1 MIKRGYGAA
10 SRGLWRRLSLVLR
23 SCRPLESSNGWHNK
37 CSHAPKHIWAQFKGN
52 IRDTGCNIMI
62 KRVFTIFI
70 LTLLLLFSSPVYS
83 LDTSSKTLEKYTK
96 KISNKFTRTYC
107 NTTKFGISYD
117 GALAFAIGET
127 NKEFKNNKLNKLID
141 YSLLKNSIVNDLE
154 NNCQVYDFA
163 ITSLE
168 NLKFN

>member
-1 MIKRGYGAA
+1 MNLLEIF
-10 SRGLWRRLSLVLR
+10 LVYF
-23 SCRPLESSNGWHNK
+23 S
-37 CSHAPKHIWAQFKGN
+37 
-52 IRDTGCNIMI
+52 
-62 KRVFTIFI
+62 RVFAILI
-70 LTLLLLFSSPVYS
+70 LTLLLIFSSPVYA
-83 LDTSSKTLEKYTK
+83 LDTTSKGLERYTK

-107 NTTKFGISYD
+107 NTTKFGISYE

-154 NNCQVYDFA
+154 NNCQVYDFD
-163 ITSLE
+163 ISKLE

>member
-1 MIKRGYGAA
+1 
-10 SRGLWRRLSLVLR
+10 
-23 SCRPLESSNGWHNK
+23 
-37 CSHAPKHIWAQFKGN
+37 
-52 IRDTGCNIMI
+52 MI
-62 KRVFTIFI
+62 KRVFAIFI

-107 NTTKFGISYD
+107 NTTKFGISYE

-127 NKEFKNNKLNKLID
+127 NKEFKNNKLNKFID

-163 ITSLE
+163 ISKLE
-168 NLKFN
+168 NLKFD

>member
-1 MIKRGYGAA
+1 
-10 SRGLWRRLSLVLR
+10 
-23 SCRPLESSNGWHNK
+23 
-37 CSHAPKHIWAQFKGN
+37 
-52 IRDTGCNIMI
+52 MI

-70 LTLLLLFSSPVYS
+70 LTLLLLFNSPVYS

-127 NKEFKNNKLNKLID
+127 NKEFKNNKLNKFID

-163 ITSLE
+163 FSKLD

>member
-1 MIKRGYGAA
+1 M
-10 SRGLWRRLSLVLR
+10 
-23 SCRPLESSNGWHNK
+23 N
-37 CSHAPKHIWAQFKGN
+37 
-52 IRDTGCNIMI
+52 

-70 LTLLLLFSSPVYS
+70 LTLILLVSSPVYS
-83 LDTSSKTLEKYTK
+83 LDTSYRTLEKYTK

-107 NTTKFGISYD
+107 NTSKFGISYE

-154 NNCQVYDFA
+154 NNCQVYDFP
-163 ITSLE
+163 ISNLK

>member
-1 MIKRGYGAA
+1 
-10 SRGLWRRLSLVLR
+10 
-23 SCRPLESSNGWHNK
+23 
-37 CSHAPKHIWAQFKGN
+37 
-52 IRDTGCNIMI
+52 MI

-70 LTLLLLFSSPVYS
+70 LALLILFNNPVYS

-127 NKEFKNNKLNKLID
+127 NKEFKNNKLNKFID
-141 YSLLKNSIVNDLE
+141 YSLLKNLIVNDLE
-154 NNCQVYDFA
+154 NSCQVYDFA
-163 ITSLE
+163 ISKLE

>member
-1 MIKRGYGAA
+1 
-10 SRGLWRRLSLVLR
+10 
-23 SCRPLESSNGWHNK
+23 
-37 CSHAPKHIWAQFKGN
+37 
-52 IRDTGCNIMI
+52 MI

-70 LTLLLLFSSPVYS
+70 LTLLLLFNSPVYS
-83 LDTSSKTLEKYTK
+83 LDTSPKTLEKYTK

-127 NKEFKNNKLNKLID
+127 NKEFKNNKLNEFID

-163 ITSLE
+163 ISKLE

>member
-1 MIKRGYGAA
+1 
-10 SRGLWRRLSLVLR
+10 
-23 SCRPLESSNGWHNK
+23 
-37 CSHAPKHIWAQFKGN
+37 
-52 IRDTGCNIMI
+52 MI
-62 KRVFTIFI
+62 KRVFTVFN
-70 LTLLLLFSSPVYS
+70 LTLLLLFNSPVYS

-127 NKEFKNNKLNKLID
+127 NKEFKNNKLNKFID

-154 NNCQVYDFA
+154 NNCQVYDFD
-163 ITSLE
+163 IINLE
-168 NLKFN
+168 NLKFNQ

>member
-1 MIKRGYGAA
+1 
-10 SRGLWRRLSLVLR
+10 
-23 SCRPLESSNGWHNK
+23 
-37 CSHAPKHIWAQFKGN
+37 
-52 IRDTGCNIMI
+52 MI

-70 LTLLLLFSSPVYS
+70 LTLLLLINSPVFS
-83 LDTSSKTLEKYTK
+83 LDTSSKTLDKYTK

-107 NTTKFGISYD
+107 NTTKFGISYE

-141 YSLLKNSIVNDLE
+141 IGVLKNSIVNDLE
-154 NNCQVYDFA
+154 NNCQGFDFA
-163 ITSLE
+163 IRNLD

>member
-1 MIKRGYGAA
+1 
-10 SRGLWRRLSLVLR
+10 
-23 SCRPLESSNGWHNK
+23 
-37 CSHAPKHIWAQFKGN
+37 
-52 IRDTGCNIMI
+52 MI
-62 KRVFTIFI
+62 KRVFAI
-70 LTLLLLFSSPVYS
+70 LTLTLLFLFSTPVYS
-83 LDTSSKTLEKYTK
+83 LDTSSKSLEKYTK

-107 NTTKFGISYD
+107 NTTKFGISYK

-141 YSLLKNSIVNDLE
+141 YSLLTNSIINDLE

-163 ITSLE
+163 ITKLE

>member
-1 MIKRGYGAA
+1 
-10 SRGLWRRLSLVLR
+10 
-23 SCRPLESSNGWHNK
+23 
-37 CSHAPKHIWAQFKGN
+37 
-52 IRDTGCNIMI
+52 MI

-83 LDTSSKTLEKYTK
+83 LDISSKTLEKYTK
-96 KISNKFTRTYC
+96 RISNKFSRTYC
-107 NTTKFGISYD
+107 NTSKFGISYQ

-154 NNCQVYDFA
+154 NKCQVYAFD
-163 ITSLE
+163 TSSLE
-168 NLKFN
+168 NLNFN

>member
-1 MIKRGYGAA
+1 
-10 SRGLWRRLSLVLR
+10 
-23 SCRPLESSNGWHNK
+23 
-37 CSHAPKHIWAQFKGN
+37 
-52 IRDTGCNIMI
+52 MI

-70 LTLLLLFSSPVYS
+70 LSLLLLFSSPVYS
-83 LDTSSKTLEKYTK
+83 LDTSPLALEKYTNR
-96 KISNKFTRTYC
+96 ISNKFTKTYC
-107 NTTKFGISYD
+107 NTSKFGISYE

-163 ITSLE
+163 ISSLE

>member
-1 MIKRGYGAA
+1 
-10 SRGLWRRLSLVLR
+10 
-23 SCRPLESSNGWHNK
+23 
-37 CSHAPKHIWAQFKGN
+37 
-52 IRDTGCNIMI
+52 MI
-62 KRVFTIFI
+62 KRVLTIFT
-70 LTLLLLFSSPVYS
+70 LTLFFLFSSPVYS
-83 LDTSSKTLEKYTK
+83 LNTSPKTLEKYTK

-107 NTTKFGISYD
+107 NTSKFGISYE

-127 NKEFKNNKLNKLID
+127 NKEFKNNKLNKFID

-163 ITSLE
+163 ITKLE

>member
-1 MIKRGYGAA
+1 
-10 SRGLWRRLSLVLR
+10 
-23 SCRPLESSNGWHNK
+23 
-37 CSHAPKHIWAQFKGN
+37 
-52 IRDTGCNIMI
+52 MI
-62 KRVFTIFI
+62 KRVFAI
-70 LTLLLLFSSPVYS
+70 LTLTLLFLFSTPVYS
-83 LDTSSKTLEKYTK
+83 LDTSSKSLEKYTK

-107 NTTKFGISYD
+107 NTSKFGISYE

-141 YSLLKNSIVNDLE
+141 YSLLKNSIINDLE

-163 ITSLE
+163 LSNLE

>member
-1 MIKRGYGAA
+1 
-10 SRGLWRRLSLVLR
+10 
-23 SCRPLESSNGWHNK
+23 
-37 CSHAPKHIWAQFKGN
+37 
-52 IRDTGCNIMI
+52 MI

-70 LTLLLLFSSPVYS
+70 LTLLLLFNSPVYS

-107 NTTKFGISYD
+107 NTTKFGISYE

-141 YSLLKNSIVNDLE
+141 YSLLKISIVNDLK

-163 ITSLE
+163 TSNLE
-168 NLKFN
+168 NLKLN